1 MKFRSIQMRML
12 VMILPL
18 VILTMAA
25 MSYFSY
31 MNSKNIINAEIE
43 NKMNFS
49 INQTTESMKRIL
61 VEHSRIPE
69 LLARTVEATGTQL
82 SKQQYIEIFKKVIS
96 ANSNTLGAGIW
107 YEPYAYSKDQKY
119 FGPYVYKDGS
129 NMVST
134 LDYEDPKYD
143 YPNQSWYTI
152 AKDAKTPVVWTD
164 PYYDGTT
171 KITMITCTAPFK
183 DSTGKMLGVATG
195 DVDLKSLQQ
204 LVFNLKVGNTGRAF
218 LLGKDGMF
226 LSDKD
231 PKRSMKVKITDDT
244 NKSLAE
250 LGKTMLQDATPG
262 TLSKGSF
269 KDTDGVMHTYYTRLA
284 DTGWILALSIPESE
298 LYSGLNALLIQSLIL
313 ILIAIFVISIVVSLS
328 SRNIKD
334 RISKVNQFSKEL
346 SKGDF
351 THTIAT
357 EDIDEVGQMTENL
370 NAMITDT
377 RHIIQGVSTNIVQ
390 LVSTSSGLAESA
402 DQTQKAN
409 EQIADTMQSL
419 AHQKTDEQS
428 HILKAYE
435 YSNEIANA
443 MKQISDSIQIVF
455 GSVRN
460 TSQVSVSGN
469 QVVSDSIIQM
479 KKINSDVQAA
489 SDVVNTLGEKSKT
502 IDEIVA
508 VITSISEQTNLL
520 ALNAAIEAARAGE
533 HGRGFAVVADE
544 VRKLAE
550 QSGKAADNISGLIK
564 EIQNEI
570 QKAVRSME
578 TGNQTTQQGISMI
591 ESAGNSFKTISE
603 SVSGISSGMQDVS
616 KTVESL
622 YNNTTVLSDS
632 MDTLTHLS
640 TKSLEGIE
648 SIAAAVEEQAALA
661 REVSDVATNLSE
673 MSSELGDDIRHFKI

>member
-1 MKFRSIQMRML
+1 
-12 VMILPL
+12 
-18 VILTMAA
+18 
-25 MSYFSY
+25 
-31 MNSKNIINAEIE
+31 
-43 NKMNFS
+43 
-49 INQTTESMKRIL
+49 
-61 VEHSRIPE
+61 
-69 LLARTVEATGTQL
+69 
-82 SKQQYIEIFKKVIS
+82 
-96 ANSNTLGAGIW
+96 
-107 YEPYAYSKDQKY
+107 
-119 FGPYVYKDGS
+119 
-129 NMVST
+129 
-134 LDYEDPKYD
+134 
-143 YPNQSWYTI
+143 
-152 AKDAKTPVVWTD
+152 
-164 PYYDGTT
+164 
-171 KITMITCTAPFK
+171 
-183 DSTGKMLGVATG
+183 
-195 DVDLKSLQQ
+195 
-204 LVFNLKVGNTGRAF
+204 
-218 LLGKDGMF
+218 
-226 LSDKD
+226 
-231 PKRSMKVKITDDT
+231 
-244 NKSLAE
+244 
-250 LGKTMLQDATPG
+250 
-262 TLSKGSF
+262 
-269 KDTDGVMHTYYTRLA
+269 
-284 DTGWILALSIPESE
+284 
-298 LYSGLNALLIQSLIL
+298 
-313 ILIAIFVISIVVSLS
+313 
-328 SRNIKD
+328 
-334 RISKVNQFSKEL
+334 
-346 SKGDF
+346 
-351 THTIAT
+351 
-357 EDIDEVGQMTENL
+357 
-370 NAMITDT
+370 
-377 RHIIQGVSTNIVQ
+377 
-390 LVSTSSGLAESA
+390 
-402 DQTQKAN
+402 
-409 EQIADTMQSL
+409 MQSL

-591 ESAGNSFKTISE
+591 ESAGSSFKTISE

-640 TKSLEGIE
+640 SKSLEGIE